1 MSRHSPEC
9 SGSIAMILLRQMRSI
24 MVRSRESNGVGRTRG
39 RARIA
44 FPDPAGGAGQNW
56 RADRSST
63 TRSISAADRRITA
76 HRDPI
81 ARTTKVNPLGIYSGS
96 KAAGGRPVC
105 EAVATHMILR
115 TAWIYGAHGQ
125 NLVKAILRLAGERP
139 RLRVVADQ
147 LADGNALGAHF
158 ILAGAARSLGT
169 GSPRFVRGSL
179 SPMGSPRFRGVK
191 PFAVVIAEL
200 RREEIVARL

>member
-139 RLRVVADQ
+139 RLRRRRPARGRQ
-147 LADGNALGAHF
+147 CARGTFHF
-158 ILAGAARSLGT
+158 
-169 GSPRFVRGSL
+169 
-179 SPMGSPRFRGVK
+179 
-191 PFAVVIAEL
+191 
-200 RREEIVARL
+200 

>member
-1 MSRHSPEC
+1 MSAER
-9 SGSIAMILLRQMRSI
+9 G
-24 MVRSRESNGVGRTRG
+24 G

-44 FPDPAGGAGQNW
+44 FPDPAGSAGQNW

-81 ARTTKVNPLGIYSGS
+81 ARTTKVNPLGIYSSS
-96 KAAGGRPVC
+96 KAAGGRAVC

-125 NLVKAILRLAGERP
+125 NLVKAISPLAGERRDCASSP
-139 RLRVVADQ
+139 TARGRQ
-147 LADGNALGAHF
+147 CALGAHF
-158 ILAGAARSLGT
+158 IFSGGGAITWHGFR
-169 GSPRFVRGSL
+169 RGL
-179 SPMGSPRFRGVK
+179 FEDR
-191 PFAVVIAEL
+191 
-200 RREEIVARL
+200 

>member
-9 SGSIAMILLRQMRSI
+9 SGSIAMICCGDEIDYGFVHENQTVSAER
-24 MVRSRESNGVGRTRG
+24 GG
-39 RARIA
+39 RAQIA

-76 HRDPI
+76 HRDPL
-81 ARTTKVNPLGIYSGS
+81 ARTTKVNPLGIYSSS
-96 KAAGGRPVC
+96 KAAGGRAVC

-139 RLRVVADQ
+139 RLPSSPTSSRTAMR
-147 LADGNALGAHF
+147 ARGTFHF
-158 ILAGAARSLGT
+158 
-169 GSPRFVRGSL
+169 
-179 SPMGSPRFRGVK
+179 
-191 PFAVVIAEL
+191 
-200 RREEIVARL
+200 

>member
-1 MSRHSPEC
+1 MSAER
-9 SGSIAMILLRQMRSI
+9 G
-24 MVRSRESNGVGRTRG
+24 G

-44 FPDPAGGAGQNW
+44 FPDPAGSAGQNW
-56 RADRSST
+56 RANRSST

-81 ARTTKVNPLGIYSGS
+81 ARTTKVNPLGIYSSS

-105 EAVATHMILR
+105 EAVATHMTLR

-125 NLVKAILRLAGERP
+125 NLVKAISRLAGERP

-147 LADGNALGAHF
+147 LADGNA
-158 ILAGAARSLGT
+158 R
-169 GSPRFVRGSL
+169 
-179 SPMGSPRFRGVK
+179 
-191 PFAVVIAEL
+191 
-200 RREEIVARL
+200 

>member
-1 MSRHSPEC
+1 MFWIYRDDFAAADEIDYGFVHENQTVSAER
-9 SGSIAMILLRQMRSI
+9 G
-24 MVRSRESNGVGRTRG
+24 G

-158 ILAGAARSLGT
+158 IFSGGGAITWHG
-169 GSPRFVRGSL
+169 
-179 SPMGSPRFRGVK
+179 
-191 PFAVVIAEL
+191 FAEVCSRIAESYGITPL
-200 RREEIVARL
+200 PWRETLCGGHCRA

>member
-158 ILAGAARSLGT
+158 IFSGGGAITWHGFAEVCSRIAESYGITPL
-169 GSPRFVRGSL
+169 PWRE
-179 SPMGSPRFRGVK
+179 